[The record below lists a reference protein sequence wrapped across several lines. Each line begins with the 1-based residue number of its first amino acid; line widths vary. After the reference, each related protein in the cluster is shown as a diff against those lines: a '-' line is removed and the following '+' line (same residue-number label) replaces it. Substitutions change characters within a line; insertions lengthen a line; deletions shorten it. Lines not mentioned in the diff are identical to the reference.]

1 MDQTWVQSRPHLQ
14 NLVAKMQAVLEMAD
28 ALYARGQ
35 RDGDAVDYGA
45 FEAEVSRATAEL
57 ECAVHETALSGLN
70 IDAPFVRVWG
80 KTYRRAHSSERNFG
94 TMAGTARVH
103 RTLYRQVGLRNGPV
117 LDPVAVRVGAV
128 DGRWLPRTARAIG
141 HLIAQ
146 GTSREAAVTSREL
159 CRLPYS
165 RSTFERVGHAVGRQ
179 YLRRREPVEN
189 TLIERLRVPDEARSI
204 SVSVDRTAVPME
216 EPVPTKLP
224 PVRAKLPPGVASERH
239 AGPGLDARTRAT
251 LREQERQ
258 ARASPPKV
266 ARNYRM
272 AYCATVTLHDREG
285 KALHTIRYG
294 RMPPTPGSVE
304 SFTHRQVKRLME
316 GLQRDVVAL
325 RAQRPD
331 LPVVLLADGAPELWN
346 LFEEYLN
353 ERALGIA
360 PRSLIDAWHALEY
373 VSAACRLL
381 EKHEWA
387 WPGSFRRM
395 KRWLLEEEHG
405 VERVLRALERGGLE
419 RVQDENGRRPVG
431 DAIRYLSA
439 RKDLMRYAQADRH
452 GFPIGSGAVEATCK
466 SLVSQRM
473 KRSGCR
479 WKPRTGDEVLQLRAL
494 QLSDRWEP
502 AMDAVLRPLRKP
514 VHRLSRA
521 EGRAAA
527 A

>member
-1 MDQTWVQSRPHLQ
+1 
-14 NLVAKMQAVLEMAD
+14 
-28 ALYARGQ
+28 
-35 RDGDAVDYGA
+35 
-45 FEAEVSRATAEL
+45 
-57 ECAVHETALSGLN
+57 
-70 IDAPFVRVWG
+70 
-80 KTYRRAHSSERNFG
+80 
-94 TMAGTARVH
+94 
-103 RTLYRQVGLRNGPV
+103 
-117 LDPVAVRVGAV
+117 
-128 DGRWLPRTARAIG
+128 
-141 HLIAQ
+141 
-146 GTSREAAVTSREL
+146 
-159 CRLPYS
+159 
-165 RSTFERVGHAVGRQ
+165 
-179 YLRRREPVEN
+179 VEN

-216 EPVPTKLP
+216 EPVPTKPP

-239 AGPGLDARTRAT
+239 ARSGLDARTRAT

-304 SFTHRQVKRLME
+304 SFTQRQVKRLME
-316 GLQRDVVAL
+316 GLQRDVAAL

-353 ERALGIA
+353 ERTLGIA

-373 VSAACRLL
+373 VGGAACRLL

-405 VERVLRALERGGLE
+405 VERVLRARERGEPTHEALMLSME
-419 RVQDENGRRPVG
+419 TPNGRRSPSASSAPTQRPVG
-431 DAIRYLSA
+431 ARDGRGASTAPQARAPAESRRSTRRSSVDAS
-439 RKDLMRYAQADRH
+439 
-452 GFPIGSGAVEATCK
+452 GFS
-466 SLVSQRM
+466 
-473 KRSGCR
+473 
-479 WKPRTGDEVLQLRAL
+479 
-494 QLSDRWEP
+494 
-502 AMDAVLRPLRKP
+502 
-514 VHRLSRA
+514 
-521 EGRAAA
+521 
-527 A
+527 

>member
-1 MDQTWVQSRPHLQ
+1 
-14 NLVAKMQAVLEMAD
+14 
-28 ALYARGQ
+28 
-35 RDGDAVDYGA
+35 
-45 FEAEVSRATAEL
+45 
-57 ECAVHETALSGLN
+57 
-70 IDAPFVRVWG
+70 
-80 KTYRRAHSSERNFG
+80 
-94 TMAGTARVH
+94 
-103 RTLYRQVGLRNGPV
+103 
-117 LDPVAVRVGAV
+117 
-128 DGRWLPRTARAIG
+128 
-141 HLIAQ
+141 
-146 GTSREAAVTSREL
+146 
-159 CRLPYS
+159 
-165 RSTFERVGHAVGRQ
+165 
-179 YLRRREPVEN
+179 
-189 TLIERLRVPDEARSI
+189 
-204 SVSVDRTAVPME
+204 
-216 EPVPTKLP
+216 
-224 PVRAKLPPGVASERH
+224 
-239 AGPGLDARTRAT
+239 
-251 LREQERQ
+251 
-258 ARASPPKV
+258 
-266 ARNYRM
+266 M

-316 GLQRDVVAL
+316 GLQRDVAAL

-353 ERALGIA
+353 ERTLGIA
-360 PRSLIDAWHALEY
+360 PRALIDAWHALEY

-387 WPGSFRRM
+387 WPGSFERM
-395 KRWLLEEEHG
+395 KRWLLQEEHG
-405 VERVLRALERGGLE
+405 VERV
-419 RVQDENGRRPVG
+419 QDETGGRPVG

-439 RKDLMRYAQADRH
+439 RKNLMRYAQAHRH
-452 GFPIGSGAVEATCK
+452 RFPIGSGAVEATCK

-502 AMDAVLRPLRKP
+502 PMDAVLRRLRKP